1 MKQRIVKERA
11 LTNTTMLL
19 SEKQAAEHLDR
30 AEGTLR
36 NWRTKKGS
44 NVLIPHVRNNS
55 KSVFYKLEDILAIA
69 ESKSIKRTE
78 KLHKFP
84 RIDILF
90 SDSSIPDLDPST
102 ILTTA
107 EAALAFGISKA
118 SLQIWRSKR
127 QFIGVLPFHGTCQD
141 IRYHASEL
149 AHFIREGRA
158 YWSAL
163 SAERNRQYR
172 PRTKLSA

>member
-11 LTNTTMLL
+11 LTNATMLL

-44 NVLIPHVRNNS
+44 NILIPHVRNNS
-55 KSVFYKLEDILAIA
+55 KSVFYKLEDISAIA
-69 ESKSIKRTE
+69 ESKSIMRTE

-90 SDSSIPDLDPST
+90 SDSPIPDLDPST
-102 ILTTA
+102 MLTTL
-107 EAALAFGISKA
+107 EASLAFGISKA

-127 QFIGVLPFHGTCQD
+127 QFLAVLPFHGTCQD
-141 IRYHASEL
+141 IRYLASEL

-158 YWSAL
+158 YWQAQSV
-163 SAERNRQYR
+163 ERNHQYR

>member
-1 MKQRIVKERA
+1 MKQRIVKERT
-11 LTNTTMLL
+11 LTNNTMLL
-19 SEKQAAEHLDR
+19 SEKQASEHLDR
-30 AEGTLR
+30 SEGTLR

-44 NVLIPHVRNNS
+44 KMLIPYTRNNS
-55 KSVFYKLEDILAIA
+55 KAVFYKLEDILAIA
-69 ESKSIKRTE
+69 ESKSMKRTE

-90 SDSSIPDLDPST
+90 NDSTIPDLDPST
-102 ILTTA
+102 VLTTA

-127 QFIGVLPFHGTCQD
+127 QYLAVLPFHGTGLD
-141 IRYHASEL
+141 IRYLASDISR
-149 AHFIREGRA
+149 FIREGRA
-158 YWSAL
+158 YWQAQSV
-163 SAERNRQYR
+163 ERNHQYR

>member
-1 MKQRIVKERA
+1 
-11 LTNTTMLL
+11 MLL
-19 SEKQAAEHLDR
+19 SEKQAAEHLSR

-44 NVLIPHVRNNS
+44 KVLIPFTRNDK
-55 KSVFYKLEDILAIA
+55 KSVFYKLEDVLAIA
-69 ESKSIKRTE
+69 ESKSTKRTE

-90 SDSSIPDLDPST
+90 SDSPVPDLDPST

-118 SLQIWRSKR
+118 SLQIWRSKH
-127 QFIGVLPFHGTCQD
+127 QFLNVLPFHGVCQD
-141 IRYHASEL
+141 IHYLASDL
-149 AHFIREGRA
+149 SRFIREGRA
-158 YWSAL
+158 YWSVL
-163 SAERNRQYR
+163 SVERNRQYR
-172 PRTKLSA
+172 PRTMRSA

>member
-1 MKQRIVKERA
+1 MKQRIVKERT
-11 LTNTTMLL
+11 LTNNTMLL

-30 AEGTLR
+30 SEGTLR

-44 NVLIPHVRNNS
+44 NVLIPFTRSGKN
-55 KSVFYKLEDILAIA
+55 SVFYKLEDVLAIA
-69 ESKSIKRTE
+69 ENKSVKRTE

-90 SDSSIPDLDPST
+90 NDSPIPDLDPST
-102 ILTTA
+102 MLTTA
-107 EAALAFGISKA
+107 EASLVFGISKA

-127 QFIGVLPFHGTCQD
+127 QFLVVLPFHGTCQD
-141 IRYHASEL
+141 IRYRASDL
-149 AHFIREGRA
+149 VRFIHEGRA

-163 SAERNRQYR
+163 SAERSRQYR
-172 PRTKLSA
+172 PRSKLSA

>member
-1 MKQRIVKERA
+1 
-11 LTNTTMLL
+11 MLL

-44 NVLIPHVRNNS
+44 NILIPHTRNNS
-55 KSVFYKLEDILAIA
+55 NSVFYKLEDILAIA
-69 ESKSIKRTE
+69 GSKSTKRTE

-90 SDSSIPDLDPST
+90 NDSPVPQIDPST

-107 EAALAFGISKA
+107 DASLAFGISKA

-127 QFIGVLPFHGTCQD
+127 QFLAVLPFHGACQD
-141 IRYHASEL
+141 IRYL
-149 AHFIREGRA
+149 AADLVSFIQEGRA
-158 YWSAL
+158 YWKAQSV
-163 SAERNRQYR
+163 ERNHQYR
-172 PRTKLSA
+172 PRTKPSA

>member
-1 MKQRIVKERA
+1 
-11 LTNTTMLL
+11 MLL
-19 SEKQAAEHLDR
+19 SEKQAAQHLSR

-44 NVLIPHVRNNS
+44 NVLIPHTRNAS

-90 SDSSIPDLDPST
+90 SDSPIPNLEPSAL
-102 ILTTA
+102 LTTA

-127 QFIGVLPFHGTCQD
+127 QFIAVLPFYGTCQD
-141 IRYHASEL
+141 IRYLASDL
-149 AHFIREGRA
+149 ARFIHDGRV

>member
-1 MKQRIVKERA
+1 
-11 LTNTTMLL
+11 MLL

-44 NVLIPHVRNNS
+44 NVLIPHTRSNS
-55 KSVFYKLEDILAIA
+55 KNIFYKLEDILAIA
-69 ESKSIKRTE
+69 DSKGIKRTE

-90 SDSSIPDLDPST
+90 NDSPIPNLDPST
-102 ILTTA
+102 MLTTA

-127 QFIGVLPFHGTCQD
+127 QFLAVLPFHGTCQD
-141 IRYHASEL
+141 IRYLASEL

-158 YWSAL
+158 YWQAQSV
-163 SAERNRQYR
+163 ERNHQYR
-172 PRTKLSA
+172 PRPKLRPDSYIVIS

>member
-11 LTNTTMLL
+11 LTNSTMLL
-19 SEKQAAEHLDR
+19 SEKQAADHLDR

-55 KSVFYKLEDILAIA
+55 KSVFYKLEDIMAIA

-90 SDSSIPDLDPST
+90 NDSPVPEIDPST
-102 ILTTA
+102 MLTTL
-107 EAALAFGISKA
+107 EASLAFGISKA

-127 QFIGVLPFHGTCQD
+127 QFLAVLPFHGTCQD
-141 IRYHASEL
+141 IRYLTSEL

-158 YWSAL
+158 YWQAQSV
-163 SAERNRQYR
+163 ERNRQYR
-172 PRTKLSA
+172 ARTKLSA